1 MLLTR
6 SSALADAG
14 SRAFGVMDPGGEGCT
29 GASSGV
35 DIFESVAAGSQSSMV
50 LISLSRASSSSSSS
64 SALLRQMFSIFASL
78 RGPHL

>member
-6 SSALADAG
+6 SSASPDTG
-14 SRAFGVMDPGGEGCT
+14 SRAFGVIDPGGESGD

-35 DIFESVAAGSQSSMV
+35 DSFESVADGSQSSMCRF
-50 LISLSRASSSSSSS
+50 SFAWASS
-64 SALLRQMFSIFASL
+64 SALLRHMLSIFANL